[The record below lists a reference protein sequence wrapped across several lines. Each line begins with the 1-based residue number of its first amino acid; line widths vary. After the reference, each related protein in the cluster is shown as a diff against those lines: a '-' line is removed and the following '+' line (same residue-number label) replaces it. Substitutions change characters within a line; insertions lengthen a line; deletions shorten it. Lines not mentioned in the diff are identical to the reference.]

1 VDDEATVRQARAI
14 LDQQLLMLDRLAAT
28 MGKQTDRVL
37 IHQED
42 FAREAAR
49 EGWADEFIEGLS
61 WFQRGRVYSIELRQF
76 LRELR
81 AGLDIDPLEARNKTT
96 VAAGVVEHVAV
107 EIRKKPGIAGLSTA
121 QLLLVVLTWL
131 VAIGFPMAE
140 AELPVKQQTIAIN
153 EAADV
158 GLALAVVDKIKKSG
172 Q

>member
-1 VDDEATVRQARAI
+1 VPDT
-14 LDQQLLMLDRLAAT
+14 
-28 MGKQTDRVL
+28 L

-42 FAREAAR
+42 FAREAAG
-49 EGWADEFIEGLS
+49 EGWADESIEGLS
-61 WFQRGRVYSIELRQF
+61 WFQIGRVCRIEFRQF

-81 AGLDIDPLEARNKTT
+81 AGLDIYPLEARNKTT
-96 VAAGVVEHVAV
+96 VAVSVVEHVAV

-131 VAIGFPMAE
+131 VPIGFPIAE
-140 AELPVKQQTIAIN
+140 AELPVKHQTIAIN

>member
-1 VDDEATVRQARAI
+1 VDDEATVRQAREI
-14 LDQQLLMLDRLAAT
+14 LDQQLLVLDRLAT
-28 MGKQTDRVL
+28 TLDRRTHRVL
-37 IHQED
+37 IHEED

-61 WFQRGRVYSIELRQF
+61 WFERGRVLSTELRQHLLG
-76 LRELR
+76 LRV
-81 AGLDIDPLEARNKTT
+81 ALDINPPEARARTA

-121 QLLLVVLTWL
+121 QLLLIVLTWL

-153 EAADV
+153 EAADL
-158 GLALAVVDKIKKSG
+158 GLALAIVDKIKNSG
-172 Q
+172 R